1 MKKRDLHS
9 IQARSWQMSFND
21 LLTILLTFFILYV
34 SMSTLRADKIQ
45 DISESAAISFRTG
58 SNSGDQRDAL
68 MLSVGTLEG
77 VKVHRIEGGLS
88 IVLAESLLYR
98 SGSADILNP
107 EILRRIG
114 RHLATAGGSIRIEGH
129 TDSIPVRNDQFP
141 SNWELSTQRAVNV
154 VKFMIS
160 ECSIDPRRLS
170 AAGYG
175 DSRPLAS
182 NDTPEGRAV
191 NRRVN
196 INLSNK

>member
-1 MKKRDLHS
+1 
-9 IQARSWQMSFND
+9 MSFND

-34 SMSTLRADKIQ
+34 SMSTIRADKIQ
-45 DISESAAISFRTG
+45 GISESAAISFRTG
-58 SNSGDQRDAL
+58 SNRWDQRESL
-68 MLSVGTLEG
+68 ILSIGAVEGT
-77 VKVHRIEGGLS
+77 KVHRIEGGLS

-114 RHLATAGGSIRIEGH
+114 RHLTTAGGSIRIEGH
-129 TDSIPVRNDQFP
+129 TDSIPVQNDQFP

-154 VKFMIS
+154 VKFLIS
-160 ECSIDPRRLS
+160 ECGIDPKRLS

-196 INLSNK
+196 INLSNQ

>member
-1 MKKRDLHS
+1 MKKQESHS
-9 IQARSWQMSFND
+9 LPARSWQMSFND

-34 SMSTLRADKIQ
+34 SMSTIRADKIQ
-45 DISESAAISFRTG
+45 GISESAAISFRTG
-58 SNSGDQRDAL
+58 SNRWDQRESL
-68 MLSVGTLEG
+68 ILSIGAVEGT
-77 VKVHRIEGGLS
+77 KVHRIEGGLS

-114 RHLATAGGSIRIEGH
+114 RHLTTAGGSIRIEGH
-129 TDSIPVRNDQFP
+129 TDSIPVQNDQFP

-154 VKFMIS
+154 VKFLIS
-160 ECSIDPRRLS
+160 ECGIDPKRLS

-196 INLSNK
+196 INLSNQ